1 MLKAHAAP
9 GLPQRGLEW
18 WESRDA
24 TTFLALRC
32 IVNGLDP
39 LGSRGRIMEPIVA
52 VVDDDESIRASLP
65 DLLRQFGLAAR
76 AFASAKEFLAYNYI
90 ADTRC
95 LILDIAMPGMSGPE
109 LQRELIR
116 RGYAIPTIFI
126 TARSMDSIPPD
137 LFQQGA
143 VKCLFKPFS
152 GAELRAALDAALP
165 NT

>member
-1 MLKAHAAP
+1 MMSKAHAAP
-9 GLPQRGLEW
+9 GLPQSGLVGVKGCDCLRRLTLHRQW
-18 WESRDA
+18 TRFSR
-24 TTFLALRC
+24 LA
-32 IVNGLDP
+32 
-39 LGSRGRIMEPIVA
+39 GRNMEPIVA

-65 DLLRQFGLAAR
+65 HLLRQFGLAAR
-76 AFASAKEFLAYNYI
+76 AFASAQEYLGYDYI

-126 TARSMDSIPPD
+126 TARSMDSIPPE